1 MEQDSV
7 KSLMNPQV
15 MSVLPGTPIL
25 TAIDILLSNN
35 YNGIPVTDKSGVIVG
50 ILTKYD
56 LIIKR
61 GYIRDDTKVEDVMN
75 KEPIVLTDDKTIE
88 DAVAMFSEHHKVDP
102 IPVIDENKK
111 VVGVISRYDMVKLFR
126 EYGISFDQK
135 GGSGGLASR
144 KGSSSWTLVIIIV
157 LASLAGALYYLGYF
171 NSFIG
176 RLF

>member
-15 MSVLPGTPIL
+15 MSVLPGTLVLI
-25 TAIDILLSNN
+25 AIDILLSNN

-75 KEPIVLTDDKTIE
+75 KDPLVLTDDKTIE
-88 DAVAMFSEHHKVDP
+88 DAVTMFSEHHRVDP

-111 VVGVISRYDMVKLFR
+111 VIGVISRYDMVKLLR
-126 EYGISFDQK
+126 QYGMAFDQK
-135 GGSGGLASR
+135 RGSNRLAPQ
-144 KGSSSWTLVIIIV
+144 KKSSPWPLIIIMI
-157 LASLAGALYYLGYF
+157 LAGSAGALYYLGYF
-171 NSFIG
+171 N
-176 RLF
+176 RLVSRFF